1 MGTVNCGYLARYGFE
16 FDVAVKLINP
26 CMIVIIMI
34 VVVVVVAVVIVII
47 IIMMTMTI
55 STPATA

>member
-1 MGTVNCGYLARYGFE
+1 MNCGYLARYGFE

-26 CMIVIIMI
+26 CMIVIIIII
-34 VVVVVVAVVIVII
+34 VVVVVAVVVVIVII